1 MLVVSRKRTETIHIG
16 QDIVV
21 KITSLGRNVVRIG
34 IDAPKDMVI
43 MRGELLEKDKE
54 AARSVAAV

>member
-16 QDIVV
+16 PDIVV